1 MMDQQSGKYYID
13 PIYLKVSVRTYNCD
27 VLQNLQCMGKH
38 QNFFFFFSIYALQ
51 QAHNMN
57 SFRQMQYI

>member
-1 MMDQQSGKYYID
+1 MTEQRSGKYNID

-27 VLQNLQCMGKH
+27 ELQKSPVYGKASKH
-38 QNFFFFFSIYALQ
+38 PFFKHLYPLQ
-51 QAHNMN
+51 QSHNMN